1 MSEVKQ
7 AVFVELKNDL
17 KAIAYEWWTLGVPVV
32 SLEGKRPL
40 VEWAKWQTQQQT
52 REEFEG
58 LPWERAD
65 GFAIICGAK
74 TKDGFYVGA
83 LDFDVKNLPEEVI
96 AKGREAL
103 KHMPITQIEQ
113 TPSKGLHYV
122 YYCIEKPKSLSAYH
136 NVCGLELLGES
147 KLCIMAPSA
156 GYRRLNDNTPT
167 IIKSLNEVFEAALK
181 KAGIQVKAKGW
192 FSLKEPTVE
201 SYRGAHPPCIQALLE
216 GVDEGLRNETG
227 IRLASY
233 FLNFRGLSWNKAL
246 AHLEAWN
253 SRNRP
258 PLPQKELESI
268 LKSAEAHGYVYGC
281 EDEILKAKCN
291 RGKCVFGVKNLSPT
305 EAVKL
310 ALLESES
317 IEIHP
322 LIDYNPAV
330 GLVLGVPLYNN
341 TLPRVESHNVLFLAE
356 KAFLVKNGVIKK
368 EEGFAYN
375 ISLRKARWLDISQ
388 TCYRQMLL
396 SSLEFFEKGEI
407 SFPSKKEVF
416 EKTLEGI
423 TKYWWYPDERY
434 YTLVVCWA
442 IGTYFHP
449 IFNYYP
455 ILNAQG
461 ERGTGKTTLLEI
473 LKMICWN
480 STDLE
485 AALREAPLF
494 RTIQDSRPTYLMDI
508 TKLNQKSKNYTDVV
522 DVCEAGSEKGHSV
535 KRINKETGEPLIFH
549 VYGPKAIASR
559 HELPFTAKCIRIITE
574 KASNKNYGKI
584 RHALEQDSIWEDAV
598 GLCIRAAIKYWPEV
612 VKAYTELQ
620 PTEKLY
626 GRMFNYWAPLLAVCK
641 VFAGDKF
648 NELLALAEEYASTE
662 TVEDALT
669 EVENGILTVFLSM
682 EGETATITLKEL
694 TEKVKEAVPWV
705 ETWHVVKSALENLHV
720 VKQKYRT
727 ANGLTFRINLE
738 LAHRKA
744 HERFIENNGEGSS
757 SREEHTCEKCG
768 SKAYTVFVR
777 ADGEHWLC
785 GKCVAEWE
793 GSL

>member
-1 MSEVKQ
+1 MSS
-7 AVFVELKNDL
+7 LKETAESYWAQGIPVVTL
-17 KAIAYEWWTLGVPVV
+17 KA
-32 SLEGKRPL
+32 KRPL
-40 VEWAKWQTQQQT
+40 VEWAKWQSQPQN
-52 REEFEG
+52 REDFEG

-65 GFAIICGAK
+65 GFAIICAK
-74 TKDGFYVGA
+74 TTKDGLYVA
-83 LDFDVKNLPEEVI
+83 AIDFDVRNLPEEVA
-96 AKGREAL
+96 AKGREIL
-103 KHMPITQIEQ
+103 KGLPVTQIEQ
-113 TPSKGLHYV
+113 TPSGGLHYI
-122 YYCIEKPKSLSAYH
+122 YYSVEKPKSVSAYH
-136 NVCGLELLGES
+136 NVCGLEVLGEG

-167 IIKSLNEVFEAALK
+167 IINGSLNQVFEAALK
-181 KAGIQVKAKGW
+181 KAGIQVKASHW
-192 FSLKEPTVE
+192 FNLEKPMEG
-201 SYRGAHPPCIQALLE
+201 YRGIHPPCIQALLE
-216 GVDEGLRNETG
+216 GVEEGVRNECG

-233 FLNFRGLSWNKAL
+233 LLNFRGLPRAKAL
-246 AHLEAWN
+246 AELQNWN
-253 SRNRP
+253 DKNRP
-258 PLPQKELESI
+258 PLPQTELNNI
-268 LKSAEAHGYVYGC
+268 LRSAETHGYLYRC
-281 EDEILKAKCN
+281 EDEILKAHCN
-291 RGKCVFGVKNLSPT
+291 RAKCVFGVETLNPF
-305 EAVKL
+305 EMVKL
-310 ALLESES
+310 ALVEDETVEL
-317 IEIHP
+317 HP
-322 LIDYNPAV
+322 LIDYHSAL
-330 GLVLGVPLYNN
+330 GLTLGTPLHIF
-341 TLPRVESHNVLFLAE
+341 PQSVKQNVLFLAE
-356 KAFLVKNGVIKK
+356 KPFVVKNVVIKK
-368 EEGFAYN
+368 DEGFAYN
-375 ISLRKARWLDISQ
+375 ISLRKAKWLDISK
-388 TCYRQMLL
+388 TCSRQMLL

-407 SFPSKKEVF
+407 KFPSKKEVF
-416 EKTLEGI
+416 EKTLGGI
-423 TKYWWYPDERY
+423 SKYWWYPDERY

-480 STDLE
+480 PTDLE

-522 DVCEAGSEKGHSV
+522 DVCEAGTEKGHSV

-626 GRMFNYWAPLLAVCK
+626 GRMFNYWAPLLAICK
-641 VFAGDKF
+641 VFAEDKF
-648 NELLALAEEYASTE
+648 KELLTLAEEYALTE
-662 TVEDALT
+662 TVEDTLT

-682 EGETATITLKEL
+682 EGETATMTLKEL
-694 TEKVKEAVPWV
+694 TEKVKETVPWV

-720 VKQKYRT
+720 AKQKYRT

-757 SREEHTCEKCG
+757 SKEEHTCEKCG

-785 GKCVAEWE
+785 GKCLAEWE
-793 GSL
+793 GPL